1 MPVILKPAEAPTLE
15 ILLNTIA
22 EAKALV
28 TGIEPGS
35 RHGIHTLIQGIG
47 PLSSA
52 GQMEISFIVSA
63 KFKHELSAT
72 SACAVIM
79 PAAIRNELAKDS
91 VPPFSQ
97 VICEQPYLMY
107 ALIARW
113 FDQKRQPRRHPGI
126 HPSAFVDE
134 TACVHASAVIEPH
147 VVIGART
154 TIGENVVVHAGC
166 VVGSDCEIGAD
177 TILYP
182 NVTLYDHVRIGQ
194 RGILH
199 AGVVLG
205 ADGFGFAP
213 NPMLAKGAWGKIAQ
227 LGGVRIG
234 DDVEIGA
241 NTTIDRGA
249 LEDTVIGNGVKLD
262 NQIMIAHNCQIG
274 DHTAMAA
281 CVGVAGSTRIGQRCI
296 IGGAAMFSG
305 HITIA
310 DDVQI
315 SGGTAITSDI
325 LSPGRFTGV
334 MPAAPHAQ
342 WQRNAAVMGQLS
354 ELRKRLR
361 LLERA
366 NDEIE

>member
-1 MPVILKPAEAPTLE
+1 MPVILQPDEAPTLDSL
-15 ILLNTIA
+15 INDIA
-22 EAKALV
+22 ELKALGV
-28 TGIEPGS
+28 RIESGS
-35 RHGIHTLIQGIG
+35 QHSGKTRIQGIG

-52 GQMEISFIVSA
+52 SQSEISFIVSA
-63 KFKHELSAT
+63 KFKNELAT
-72 SACAVIM
+72 TDACAVIM
-79 PAAIRNELAKDS
+79 PAAICTELTNEAH
-91 VPPFSQ
+91 PTFAQ
-97 VICEQPYLMY
+97 VICDQPYLMY

-113 FDQKRQPRRHPGI
+113 FDAKRQPQRQPGI
-126 HPSAFVDE
+126 HPSAIIDE
-134 TACVHASAVIEPH
+134 TASVDGSAVIGPH

-154 TIGENVVVHAGC
+154 KIGSNVLVNAGC
-166 VVGSDCEIGAD
+166 VIGAECEIGAN
-177 TILYP
+177 TVLYP
-182 NVTLYDHVRIGQ
+182 NVTLYDHVRVGE

-241 NTTIDRGA
+241 NTTVDRGA
-249 LEDTVIGNGVKLD
+249 LEDTVIGSGVKLD
-262 NQIMIAHNCQIG
+262 NQIMIGHNCQIG

-281 CVGVAGSTRIGQRCI
+281 CVGVAGSTRIGERCI

-325 LSPGRFTGV
+325 ASPGRFTGV
-334 MPAAPHAQ
+334 LPATPHNQ

-354 ELRKRLR
+354 DLRKRVR
-361 LLERA
+361 KLERA
-366 NDEIE
+366 GDDAE